1 MARSRRFL
9 LKEKLPPRTQHKG
22 RFCRVCSDL
31 LELSNP
37 NLKASILHRLIMPP
51 RRESGAAQVERN
63 ERQQWCAQRTPQ
75 QLVFLAAQV
84 SGHPMADYAL
94 ATRAQLESVIM
105 GQQQAID
112 RDAWLQRADAWMLA
126 EGGTYNWAPF
136 VATQVGTSA
145 GVPAASAATAPTG
158 MASGG
163 PGGAPASSGAAT
175 GQPAAKGVG
184 RKLETGQPAPG
195 SAHVPTQPIGRCPAA
210 PGPTRAWVP
219 LGG

>member
-1 MARSRRFL
+1 MARSRSFL

-22 RFCRVCSDL
+22 RFCCVCSDL

-37 NLKASILHRLIMPP
+37 NLKASVVHRLIMPP

-63 ERQQWCAQRTPQ
+63 ERQQWCSQRTPQ

-84 SGHPMADYAL
+84 SGHAMADYAL
-94 ATRAQLESVIM
+94 ATRAQLESIIM
-105 GQQQAID
+105 GQQQTFD

-145 GVPAASAATAPTG
+145 GVAAASAAAAPIG
-158 MASGG
+158 MASGSA
-163 PGGAPASSGAAT
+163 GGRSG
-175 GQPAAKGVG
+175 VLG
-184 RKLETGQPAPG
+184 RKEAPPGQVSCCSTCTKLSYRGPVSPG
-195 SAHVPTQPIGRCPAA
+195 
-210 PGPTRAWVP
+210 
-219 LGG
+219 